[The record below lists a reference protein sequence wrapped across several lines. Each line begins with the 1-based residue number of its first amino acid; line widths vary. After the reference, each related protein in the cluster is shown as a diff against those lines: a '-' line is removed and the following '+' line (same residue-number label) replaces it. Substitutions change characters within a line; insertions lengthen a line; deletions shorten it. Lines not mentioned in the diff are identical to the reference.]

1 VKLVTQNDSKSK
13 PYIMNRLLKI
23 FISLPF
29 LMLAFSP
36 LNAALTIE
44 ISEGT
49 EGALPIAVV
58 PFDTSKVASQLSEDI
73 AQIVTNDLNRSGVL
87 TVLSRN
93 SLPATPYYSHEVK
106 YPAWRAAGQDYLV
119 VGRAMEKTTGQYE
132 IQFQLLDVLKQK
144 QLIGYSLQTTKRK
157 LRASAHDIS
166 DLIYQKITGIRG
178 AFNTRI
184 AYIRAQRNQGRK
196 YILQVA
202 DTDGFN
208 AQTVLES
215 DEPLMSP
222 SWSPDGDS
230 LAYVSFEN
238 RRPEIF
244 IQHLSTAKRSKVSG
258 FKGIN
263 SAPSWSPNGE
273 FLALVLSKD
282 GGPDIYLMNVE
293 SKRLTRLTRHRG
305 IDTEPVW
312 SGDGQSIIFTSDRSG
327 SPQIYEV
334 AATGGKPRRITFEG
348 QYNSAA
354 SVSPDGKYIAMVHGE
369 AGQFKIAQMEL
380 DTGNLTVLTD
390 STLDES
396 PSFAPNGKM
405 VLYASTR
412 GDNGVLYAVSVDGR
426 GKHKLSDQTGDI
438 REPVWGPYKRKQ

>member
-1 VKLVTQNDSKSK
+1 
-13 PYIMNRLLKI
+13 
-23 FISLPF
+23 
-29 LMLAFSP
+29 MLACTN
-36 LNAALTIE
+36 LHAALTIE
-44 ISEGT
+44 ITEGT

-58 PFDTSKVASQLSEDI
+58 PFDTSKVATRLSVDI
-73 AQIVTNDLNRSGVL
+73 AAIVANDLNRSGILKVL
-87 TVLSRN
+87 ARK
-93 SLPATPYYSHEVK
+93 SLPAVPHYSHQVK
-106 YPAWRAAGQDYLV
+106 YPAWRAAEQDYLV
-119 VGRAMEKTTGQYE
+119 VGRVLEKEAGSYE

-144 QLIGYSLQTTKRK
+144 QLIGYSIPAKKRK
-157 LRASAHDIS
+157 LRSSAHEIS
-166 DLIYQKITGIRG
+166 DLIYEKITGTRG

-222 SWSPDGDS
+222 SWSPDGQS

-244 IQHLSTAKRSKVSG
+244 IQHLSTAKRSKMSG

-263 SAPSWSPNGE
+263 SAPSWSPDGKS
-273 FLALVLSKD
+273 LALVLSKD
-282 GGPDIYLMNVE
+282 GSPDIYLMNVE
-293 SKRLTRLTRHRG
+293 TKRLLRLTRHRG

-312 SGDGQSIIFTSDRSG
+312 SGDGKSIIFTSDRSG

-348 QYNSAA
+348 RYNSAA
-354 SVSPDGKYIAMVHGE
+354 SVSPDGKYIALVHGE
-369 AGQFKIAQMEL
+369 SGQYKIAQFERE
-380 DTGNLTVLTD
+380 TGNLTVLTD
-390 STLDES
+390 SSLDES